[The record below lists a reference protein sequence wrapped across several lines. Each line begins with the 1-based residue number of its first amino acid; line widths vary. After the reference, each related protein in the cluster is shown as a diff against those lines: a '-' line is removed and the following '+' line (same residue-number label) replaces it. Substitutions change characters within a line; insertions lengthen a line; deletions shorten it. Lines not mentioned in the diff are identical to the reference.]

1 MDWYP
6 LFLTPC
12 LKEYLWG
19 GTRLLTDFGVP
30 AKGPTAA
37 EAWVLSCHKD
47 GPSVVGNGPLA
58 GRTLT
63 EALAEWGPGALGRRA
78 AGFPYFPL
86 LIKLIDAKD
95 RLSVQVHPDDA
106 YAARVEGEYGKTEM
120 WYVVDCEPGARLIYG
135 VNCGLTKGEFRRH
148 IEEDSL
154 PEICNQV
161 PVHPG
166 DVFFIPAGTLH
177 AIGAGILIA
186 EVQQN
191 SNTTYRV
198 SDYGRLGPDGKPR
211 ALHVDKAVDV
221 TVTVPPQIPY
231 GAVARVSPVPGGSVR
246 PLASCGL
253 FTAELLTVEGQMR
266 VGCSESFTALLCLE
280 GEGALLW
287 EDGELPIGK
296 GTSIFL
302 PAGMA
307 VPVKGSLRLLCSR
320 V

>member
-1 MDWYP
+1 M
-6 LFLTPC
+6 
-12 LKEYLWG
+12 
-19 GTRLLTDFGVP
+19 
-30 AKGPTAA
+30 
-37 EAWVLSCHKD
+37 
-47 GPSVVGNGPLA
+47 
-58 GRTLT
+58 
-63 EALAEWGPGALGRRA
+63 
-78 AGFPYFPL
+78 
-86 LIKLIDAKD
+86 
-95 RLSVQVHPDDA
+95 
-106 YAARVEGEYGKTEM
+106 
-120 WYVVDCEPGARLIYG
+120 
-135 VNCGLTKGEFRRH
+135 TKGEFRRH

-231 GAVARVSPVPGGSVR
+231 GAVGRVSPVPGGSVR

-287 EDGELPIGK
+287 
-296 GTSIFL
+296 
-302 PAGMA
+302 
-307 VPVKGSLRLLCSR
+307 
-320 V
+320 